1 MRTMLE
7 WLTMESTHDL
17 RIVSINTWKCDGDY
31 FRRRDV
37 LARALVRLRPDVVAL
52 QESFA
57 TVDREIDTARYLAAA
72 LGMGSVFLPMR
83 RKIRELEGNRLDSF
97 SGQAVLCRGSI
108 ESEETIELPSTP
120 EDGGRSAQITR
131 LRAAAGTRLLLAN
144 LHLSFVPEAAD
155 LREEQLAIVLAHPSV
170 ADAGGDLRVVC
181 GDFNATLDA
190 PELAPFLAPPYA
202 LRDTY
207 SLAKGSSR
215 KPGTMPSFDGPDA
228 RAIDHIF
235 VLPDGQGAYAAVHHA
250 DIVLCGPEAATGL
263 HPSDHCGVL
272 ADVATN

>member
-1 MRTMLE
+1 
-7 WLTMESTHDL
+7 MEPTRDL

-57 TVDREIDTARYLAAA
+57 TVDHEIDTARYLAAA
-72 LGMGSVFLPMR
+72 LGMSSVFLPMR
-83 RKIRELEGNRLDSF
+83 RKIRELEGNQLDSF

-108 ESEETIELPSTP
+108 ESEDTLELPSTP
-120 EDGGRSAQITR
+120 EDGGRSAQLTR
-131 LRAAAGTRLLLAN
+131 LRAAAGTQLFLVN
-144 LHLSFVPEAAD
+144 VHLSFIPDAAD
-155 LREEQLAIVLAHPSV
+155 LREEQLGIVLAHPSLKES
-170 ADAGGDLRVVC
+170 GPDLRIVC

-190 PELAPFLAPPYA
+190 PELTRFFEPPHA

-207 SLAKGSSR
+207 TLAKGSTK
-215 KPGTMPSFDGPDA
+215 KPATMPSFDGPDG

-235 VLPDGQGAYAAVHHA
+235 VLPDSAGNYAAVHHA
-250 DIVLCGPEAATGL
+250 DVVLCGPEAATGL

-272 ADVATN
+272 ADIATG